1 MAKKTNS
8 NGKTSQDLTYDG
20 KGYGSDT
27 LNLND
32 YQGVNSIVVQKTFG
46 RPEDYIELHLYNTSD
61 ELIDS
66 NLNFKDYEFPPA
78 ATGTVV
84 TNQKASELL
93 FNPSKILSDLGL
105 TSGKFKLKFKYV
117 ECDLLNEFNLKI
129 KNHKGTIL
137 NISNIFAY
145 EPTAAMV
152 PTKQR
157 VFRENKLIK
166 L

>member
-66 NLNFKDYEFPPA
+66 NL
-78 ATGTVV
+78 
-84 TNQKASELL
+84 S
-93 FNPSKILSDLGL
+93 S
-105 TSGKFKLKFKYV
+105 
-117 ECDLLNEFNLKI
+117 
-129 KNHKGTIL
+129 
-137 NISNIFAY
+137 
-145 EPTAAMV
+145 
-152 PTKQR
+152 
-157 VFRENKLIK
+157 
-166 L
+166 